1 MKIKLKNSIPIVIVL
16 LFLIAFPHFASSKY
30 TSFAIWGFIGAIWT
44 LGLNFFFGYCG
55 MINFGTSAF
64 GCIAGY
70 TFALLVTRV
79 HIPNIAAIIVAII
92 ATALVSYAV
101 GALLIVRLRHLVLG
115 LATLAFAMSLY
126 VAVRSGF
133 SNWTHGE
140 DGISIP
146 ALIFGGKKMGD
157 FFYYYVFLI
166 IVVLGYF
173 IAEAILHSRTGRAMI
188 SIREDEEA
196 ARAMGVNVN
205 RTICLAFLLN
215 AIYSAFA
222 ATLYVQWSGWVSPEF
237 YGLTTTVLVLLG
249 VALGGIGSPLGAL
262 IGGVFIFILPQLL
275 ITFAKFHTLVYG
287 TVLALLLR
295 FAPGGIAGAWR
306 FLANRIAKKNQRG
319 IKDVI
324 AEG

>member
-1 MKIKLKNSIPIVIVL
+1 MKIKLWNLILIVIVML
-16 LFLIAFPHFASSKY
+16 VLIAFPHLAPSKY
-30 TSFAIWGFIGAIWT
+30 TYLAIWGLIGAVWT

-55 MINFGTSAF
+55 LINFGISAF
-64 GCIAGY
+64 GCIAAY
-70 TFALLVTRV
+70 TMAILIKMV
-79 HIPNIAAIIVAII
+79 HIPNIAAIIIAIVFTGI
-92 ATALVSYAV
+92 VSYVV
-101 GALLIVRLRHLVLG
+101 GVLLIVRLRHLVLG

-196 ARAMGVNVN
+196 A
-205 RTICLAFLLN
+205 
-215 AIYSAFA
+215 
-222 ATLYVQWSGWVSPEF
+222 
-237 YGLTTTVLVLLG
+237 
-249 VALGGIGSPLGAL
+249 
-262 IGGVFIFILPQLL
+262 
-275 ITFAKFHTLVYG
+275 
-287 TVLALLLR
+287 
-295 FAPGGIAGAWR
+295 
-306 FLANRIAKKNQRG
+306 
-319 IKDVI
+319 
-324 AEG
+324 